1 MLKKVFYGI
10 IKGYDMLYIQL
21 NKDGA
26 VLDILRQLKRN
37 YGKICLS
44 GAIIDHVGNIPDH
57 YNNLNVVKVILTC
70 SLLKL
75 LGKKYSEYQMVL
87 YEYTFNIKDNR
98 ISYDN
103 DTAGNIIKALV
114 DMMVDD

>member
-1 MLKKVFYGI
+1 MSKKVFYGI

-26 VLDILRQLKRN
+26 ILDILKRLKRN

-44 GAIIDHVGNIPDH
+44 GAIIDRVGNIPDDLNG
-57 YNNLNVVKVILTC
+57 YNVVNVSFTC

-103 DTAGNIIKALV
+103 DTVGNIIKALV

>member
-1 MLKKVFYGI
+1 
-10 IKGYDMLYIQL
+10 MLYIQL
-21 NKDGA
+21 NKKDAILNMLERLRFSRSIYLNGA
-26 VLDILRQLKRN
+26 T
-37 YGKICLS
+37 
-44 GAIIDHVGNIPDH
+44 IDRVGNIPDD
-57 YNNLNVVKVILTC
+57 LNGYDVVKVMLTC
-70 SLLKL
+70 SLLKVL
-75 LGKKYSEYQMVL
+75 SKKYSEYQMVL

>member
-1 MLKKVFYGI
+1 
-10 IKGYDMLYIQL
+10 
-21 NKDGA
+21 
-26 VLDILRQLKRN
+26 
-37 YGKICLS
+37 
-44 GAIIDHVGNIPDH
+44 
-57 YNNLNVVKVILTC
+57 
-70 SLLKL
+70 
-75 LGKKYSEYQMVL
+75 MVL

>member
-1 MLKKVFYGI
+1 M
-10 IKGYDMLYIQL
+10 KGYDMLYIQL

-26 VLDILRQLKRN
+26 VLDILRRLKRN

-44 GAIIDHVGNIPDH
+44 GAIIDRVGNIPDDLNG
-57 YNNLNVVKVILTC
+57 YNVVNVSFTC
-70 SLLKL
+70 SLLKV
-75 LGKKYSEYQMVL
+75 LGKKYSEYQRVF
-87 YEYTFNIKDNR
+87 YECRFSIKDNT

-114 DMMVDD
+114 NMMVDD

>member
-26 VLDILRQLKRN
+26 VLDILRRLKRN

-44 GAIIDHVGNIPDH
+44 GAIIDRVGNIPG
-57 YNNLNVVKVILTC
+57 NLNGYNVVNVSFTC
-70 SLLKL
+70 SLLKV
-75 LGKKYSEYQMVL
+75 LGKKYSEYQRVF
-87 YEYTFNIKDNR
+87 YECRFSIKDNT

>member
-1 MLKKVFYGI
+1 
-10 IKGYDMLYIQL
+10 MLYIQL
-21 NKDGA
+21 NKDGV
-26 VLDILRQLKRN
+26 VLDILRRLKRN

-44 GAIIDHVGNIPDH
+44 GAIIDRVGNIPDH
-57 YNNLNVVKVILTC
+57 YNNLNVVKVMLTC

-87 YEYTFNIKDNR
+87 YEYTFNS